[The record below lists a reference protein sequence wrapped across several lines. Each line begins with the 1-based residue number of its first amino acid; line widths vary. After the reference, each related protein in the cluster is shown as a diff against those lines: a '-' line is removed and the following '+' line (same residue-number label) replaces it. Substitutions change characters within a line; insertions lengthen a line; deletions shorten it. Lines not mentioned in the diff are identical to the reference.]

1 MWGCGRAASA
11 NKVKGDF
18 VECGVSYGFL
28 SSAIMEYLDWDR
40 LGKTFYLLDTF
51 AGLDPRFVSA
61 GERNAGALEKSDK
74 LVKNG
79 MYVSSVDSVKAN
91 FAQWKNQ
98 RVIVGAVPETLAEVD
113 TDAVAF
119 LHIDMNCAPPEVETL
134 RYFWPR
140 LSPGAFVLLD
150 DYANRGRDEQRIAM
164 DDVARELGVSVVA
177 LPTGQG
183 LIIKP
188 PQ

>member
-1 MWGCGRAASA
+1 M
-11 NKVKGDF
+11 
-18 VECGVSYGFL
+18 
-28 SSAIMEYLDWDR
+28 
-40 LGKTFYLLDTF
+40 
-51 AGLDPRFVSA
+51 
-61 GERNAGALEKSDK
+61 
-74 LVKNG
+74 
-79 MYVSSVDSVKAN
+79 
-91 FAQWKNQ
+91 
-98 RVIVGAVPETLAEVD
+98 
-113 TDAVAF
+113 
-119 LHIDMNCAPPEVETL
+119 ETL